1 MALCFVS
8 CCVYAR
14 RDWGV
19 RSREKMYLVILG
31 SGAGLKSFTIIIVAV
46 AVVVVMTISQF
57 VLECK
62 QKRVELF

>member
-19 RSREKMYLVILG
+19 RSREKIYLVMLG
-31 SGAGLKSFTIIIVAV
+31 TGAGLKSFTIIIVAV
-46 AVVVVMTISQF
+46 VIVMTISQF